1 MEAKTTVKVKALP
14 QCHRCQGSLVLD
26 HEQDLITGLK
36 LSVLLCINCGWIS
49 RRDATIG
56 YFPMRSTRRSIRR
69 LSNSAT
75 TLSMRFCKSLLR
87 KEVKVNGSKDDG

>member
-36 LSVLLCINCGWIS
+36 LSVLLCINCGFQ
-49 RRDATIG
+49 T
-56 YFPMRSTRRSIRR
+56 
-69 LSNSAT
+69 
-75 TLSMRFCKSLLR
+75 
-87 KEVKVNGSKDDG
+87 